1 MVNDKHFVI
10 AHLSDLHLTSSDDKS
25 RSRPRMFG
33 SIKGM
38 NEAFRKIIKSEP
50 VTQAN
55 LIIVTGDVTDRGDI
69 ESWKIF
75 WKEIKE
81 AGLSEKVLVVPGNH
95 DVCCLRARLPFK
107 KKKHCRKDL
116 KKTSS
121 ALQIGNQET
130 EFPWARKF
138 DGHVAIFG
146 LNSNN
151 AGNISILSNAIGR
164 IGYYQLLSFA
174 QKLYT
179 HRNVPVKIIVL
190 HHSPK
195 IPHKSPSRKR
205 GGKIVN
211 RLLFIGRQIPVRQQR
226 ALLMLCLSHGV
237 KLIAHGHVHKA
248 HEHLVNGIHI
258 VGAPPTTQPIHT
270 TSNRNLYQFFIYTIE
285 KEDGR
290 INTKLRTIKI

>member
-1 MVNDKHFVI
+1 M
-10 AHLSDLHLTSSDDKS
+10 
-25 RSRPRMFG
+25 
-33 SIKGM
+33 
-38 NEAFRKIIKSEP
+38 
-50 VTQAN
+50 QAN

-107 KKKHCRKDL
+107 KKTHRRKDL
-116 KKTSS
+116 EKTSI
-121 ALQIGNQET
+121 ALQMGNQET

-138 DGHVAIFG
+138 DGCVVVFG

-164 IGYYQLLSFA
+164 VGHSQLLSFA
-174 QKLYT
+174 QKLHT
-179 HRNVPVKIIVL
+179 HHNVPVKIVVL

-195 IPHKSPSRKR
+195 IPHKSASKKR

-211 RLLFIGRQIPVRQQR
+211 RLLFTGRQIPARQR
-226 ALLMLCLSHGV
+226 RVLLMLCLSQGV
-237 KLIAHGHVHKA
+237 KLIVHGHVHKA
-248 HEHLVNGIHI
+248 HEHVVNRIHI
-258 VGAPPTTQPIHT
+258 VGAPPTTQPVHKT
-270 TSNRNLYQFFIYTIE
+270 AGRNSYQFYTYTIE
-285 KEDGR
+285 RRDGR
-290 INTKLRTIKI
+290 ISTKLRTIEI